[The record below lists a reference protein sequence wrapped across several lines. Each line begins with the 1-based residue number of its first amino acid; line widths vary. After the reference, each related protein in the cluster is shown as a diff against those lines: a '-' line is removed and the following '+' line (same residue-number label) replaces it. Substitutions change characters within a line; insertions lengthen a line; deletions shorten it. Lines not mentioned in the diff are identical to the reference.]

1 VTEPRELDKFLRELS
16 RSAHQGQ
23 LDAMRARFRALAP
36 ERSLQQSELE
46 HEPSPARSGEAPA
59 HPGGRPLRP
68 VMRIEDARRL
78 QDVIDLA
85 RENGNRIVVAQLARS
100 FKISRDRVDQA
111 IELRRAGRDLSE
123 TLPEFSA
130 VSRSTG
136 FVYWPTVKKPRKS

>member
-1 VTEPRELDKFLRELS
+1 
-16 RSAHQGQ
+16 
-23 LDAMRARFRALAP
+23 
-36 ERSLQQSELE
+36 
-46 HEPSPARSGEAPA
+46 
-59 HPGGRPLRP
+59 
-68 VMRIEDARRL
+68 MRIEDARRL